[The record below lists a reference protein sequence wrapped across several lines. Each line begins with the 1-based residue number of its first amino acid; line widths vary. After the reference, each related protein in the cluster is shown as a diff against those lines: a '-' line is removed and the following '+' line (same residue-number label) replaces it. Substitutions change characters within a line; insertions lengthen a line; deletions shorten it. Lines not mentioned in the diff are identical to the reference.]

1 MGRGSMIIT
10 STMDKVELRKF
21 SRYLILVSQLKMLK
35 IHPIEA
41 QQIAYKAIY
50 PEEKQETTGK

>member
-1 MGRGSMIIT
+1 MIIT